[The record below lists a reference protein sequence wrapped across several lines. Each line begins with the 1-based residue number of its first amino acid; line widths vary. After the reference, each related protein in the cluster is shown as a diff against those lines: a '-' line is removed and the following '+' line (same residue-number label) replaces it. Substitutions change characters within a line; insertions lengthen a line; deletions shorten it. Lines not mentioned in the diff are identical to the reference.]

1 MNTVANSDL
10 KDFPPMMVKRRKL
23 LNSYLDKAD
32 NACRDTA
39 L

>member
-10 KDFPPMMVKRRKL
+10 KDFPPVMVKRRKL
-23 LNSYLDKAD
+23 LNNYLDKVD
-32 NACRDTA
+32 NACRDMA